1 MEAGEIETTQIL
13 RGWVRVQYVIA
24 NPGHQVGS
32 YVREGGLDRGLII

>member
-32 YVREGGLDRGLII
+32 YVHEGDFGRRLTT